1 MNQTRVRQRVNAP
14 RGAVYRALLDPQAVA
29 IWMVP
34 TGMTFQVHRFEPR
47 EGGSFRISLRYV
59 EPSGTGKT
67 TAHTDTYHG
76 HFVRLVPDELV
87 IETVEFETSDP
98 SLQGEMTRAIA
109 LGDAAGGTEVVAL
122 HQNLPPGLSPAD
134 NETGWRSSLSK
145 LATLVEAGR

>member
-1 MNQTRVRQRVNAP
+1 M
-14 RGAVYRALLDPQAVA
+14 
-29 IWMVP
+29 
-34 TGMTFQVHRFEPR
+34 
-47 EGGSFRISLRYV
+47 
-59 EPSGTGKT
+59 
-67 TAHTDTYHG
+67 
-76 HFVRLVPDELV
+76 RLVPDELV

-98 SLQGEMTRAIA
+98 SLQGEMTIAIA